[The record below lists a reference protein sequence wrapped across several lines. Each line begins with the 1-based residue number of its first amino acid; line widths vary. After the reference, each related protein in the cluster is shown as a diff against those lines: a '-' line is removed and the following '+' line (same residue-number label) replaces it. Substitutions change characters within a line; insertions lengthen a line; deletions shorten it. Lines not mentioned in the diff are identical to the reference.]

1 MKQLAYRQQQG
12 NKGYLPKIEKPP
24 PQKPRGREEAYRIT
38 DNGIFRWPYGA
49 QRRPAQDQQQ
59 YKDKGRQCRSQGQGV
74 GIQADRVLCAFS

>member
-24 PQKPRGREEAYRIT
+24 PQKPRGCEEAYRIT

-59 YKDKGRQCRSQGQGV
+59 YKDKGGNAGPKV
-74 GIQADRVLCAFS
+74 KE

>member
-49 QRRPAQDQQQ
+49 QRRQRGVAGTGRRPSRQPASPLASAPVRPR
-59 YKDKGRQCRSQGQGV
+59 GAVR
-74 GIQADRVLCAFS
+74 